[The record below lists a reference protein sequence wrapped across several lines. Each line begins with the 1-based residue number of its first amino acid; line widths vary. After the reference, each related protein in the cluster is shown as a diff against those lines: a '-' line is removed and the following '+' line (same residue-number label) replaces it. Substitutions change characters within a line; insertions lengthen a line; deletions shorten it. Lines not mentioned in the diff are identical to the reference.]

1 MAAVKKQIRNS
12 RYYVGGVTNLTR
24 NGFGVYVYPNSF
36 FRYEGEWSKG
46 EKHGHGKLLMKDGSY
61 YEGEFAHGEIE
72 GNGSRFW
79 AKTGVSYS
87 GQFSGGELH
96 GCGVMQKGNGERYK
110 GEFSYGLRDG
120 NGFLLDKDGQ
130 TYEGSFHQNK
140 RHGEGQMHYRNGD
153 QYEGGWLLD
162 QQQGHGVMR
171 FGDGS
176 VYEGQWRNNLFN
188 GQGTMIHCSG
198 IIYEGLWTNGRPLG
212 GASKVVIEGG
222 DVLEV
227 FQETPFCVEVQL
239 QTEAGEK
246 ATGENGRV
254 LQISTA
260 IRLCDLSPSTTP
272 ASLLKMMED
281 IKETPI
287 PTPFGFQVVSY
298 PLMERAFGSQIFID
312 TAAPLAVAAVAAKS
326 GSAQADS
333 PLLPE
338 GEWESGSGSDGPP
351 LVGGTPSDL
360 DGKEVRGEQNQSGE
374 GESTTITEYF
384 SGLFA
389 GQEEDSTPPPANQR
403 VEEGQAKF
411 KNLLLAPPPH
421 DFIPYQLMD
430 ELKRNI
436 KKPSNRAPTDRP
448 VLSQDKNSERR
459 SSTGSCFTS
468 NTKKSSIDSRSVR
481 PGEYV
486 IMVKDVTNPP
496 FQGQTLPPAFALLRL
511 FPAKTKSK
519 NSQTDKTKSK

>member
-12 RYYVGGVTNLTR
+12 RYYVGEVKNLTR

-36 FRYEGEWSKG
+36 FCYEGEWSKG

-96 GCGVMQKGNGERYK
+96 GCGVMQKGNGERYE

-120 NGFLLDKDGQ
+120 NGFLVDKDGQ
-130 TYEGSFHQNK
+130 AYEGSFHQNK

-162 QQQGHGVMR
+162 QQQGHGVMH

-188 GQGTMIHCSG
+188 GQGIMIHCSG
-198 IIYEGLWTNGRPLG
+198 IIYEGVWANGRPLG

-239 QTEAGEK
+239 QTEVGEK

-254 LQISTA
+254 LQVSTG

-281 IKETPI
+281 NKETPI

-298 PLMERAFGSQIFID
+298 PLMERAFGSQDSIG
-312 TAAPLAVAAVAAKS
+312 TTAPLTVAAVAAKS

-338 GEWESGSGSDGPP
+338 GECESGSGSDGPP
-351 LVGGTPSDL
+351 LRGGTPSYL
-360 DGKEVRGEQNQSGE
+360 D
-374 GESTTITEYF
+374 
-384 SGLFA
+384 GLFA

-411 KNLLLAPPPH
+411 QNLLLAPPPH
-421 DFIPYQLMD
+421 DFLPYQLMD
-430 ELKRNI
+430 ELEKRNV

-448 VLSQDKNSERR
+448 GLSQDMNSERR
-459 SSTGSCFTS
+459 SSMGSCFTS
-468 NTKKSSIDSRSVR
+468 NIKKSSIDSRSVR

-496 FQGQTLPPAFALLRL
+496 FQGQTLPPVFALLRL

-519 NSQTDKTKSK
+519 NSQTDKTQSK

>member
-24 NGFGVYVYPNSF
+24 N
-36 FRYEGEWSKG
+36 
-46 EKHGHGKLLMKDGSY
+46 GHGKLLMKDGSY

-360 DGKEVRGEQNQSGE
+360 DG
-374 GESTTITEYF
+374 
-384 SGLFA
+384 LFA

-519 NSQTDKTKSK
+519 NSQTDKTKITRGQEDMAKYPGLF